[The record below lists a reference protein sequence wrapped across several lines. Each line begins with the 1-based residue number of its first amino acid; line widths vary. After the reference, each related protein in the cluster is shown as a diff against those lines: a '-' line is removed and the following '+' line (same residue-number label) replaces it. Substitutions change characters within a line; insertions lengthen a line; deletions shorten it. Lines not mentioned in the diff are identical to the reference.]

1 MPDDLDVDPDE
12 KDENE
17 DENEPDESGKDGK
30 DTGKDGKDDD
40 TPLSASEAAAIRAAL
55 KKANAEAKQ
64 YRLEAKKLR
73 EQNESENEK
82 ALREARESA
91 ATEVEGKYKRKIVN
105 AEAKALLAQAG
116 LTSNSDR
123 FVRMVDLEAVTVTEE
138 GDVDG
143 LDDQISA
150 IKDEFPELFKT
161 EETSTRPRRRSNGSL
176 DAGHRSGRSDK
187 PMSSA
192 EKIASQVLSGR

>member
-1 MPDDLDVDPDE
+1 MPDDLDVEPDE
-12 KDENE
+12 NDENDDN
-17 DENEPDESGKDGK
+17 DEGNEPDDDKNGKK
-30 DTGKDGKDDD
+30 PDDD
-40 TPLSASEAAAIRAAL
+40 KPLSASEAAAIRAAL

-82 ALREARESA
+82 ALREARETA

-116 LTSNSDR
+116 LTSNVER

-143 LDDQISA
+143 LDDQINS
-150 IKDEFPELFKT
+150 IKDEFPELFKSGS
-161 EETSTRPRRRSNGSL
+161 ENNGSGRRRSGSL
-176 DAGHRSGRSDK
+176 DAGRRPGGSNKSL
-187 PMSSA
+187 SSA
-192 EKIASQVLSGR
+192 EKIAQSVLSGR